1 MTVVSIT
8 PLCKPLTWK
17 LCGQSFQWAH
27 SIALHVFCIH
37 SWCKRMQLM
46 FHFLNSLYNATT
58 TVHSYFFPVSKGW
71 KNEVRLKH
79 FKGGSIP
86 SLLLSGC
93 LTHNLDQYAK
103 NLHNVK
109 KTDCGGV
116 QMVGWPAGNI
126 RWQAWRWSWPEY
138 TLTINTAPHSPKPT
152 YKHET
157 TLTVYKYFTLLWF
170 TSLPASSQHIL
181 VGIFD

>member
-1 MTVVSIT
+1 
-8 PLCKPLTWK
+8 
-17 LCGQSFQWAH
+17 
-27 SIALHVFCIH
+27 
-37 SWCKRMQLM
+37 MQLM
-46 FHFLNSLYNATT
+46 LHFLNSLYNVTT

-109 KTDCGGV
+109 KQIV
-116 QMVGWPAGNI
+116 EEY
-126 RWQAWRWSWPEY
+126 RWWDDLQETSDDRHEGDLGQSTPSPS
-138 TLTINTAPHSPKPT
+138 TLTPNRPNQPSGYI
-152 YKHET
+152 
-157 TLTVYKYFTLLWF
+157 
-170 TSLPASSQHIL
+170 
-181 VGIFD
+181 